1 MFKWKKTANFTIME
15 KSNIYI
21 GKIISDVMSEKKITK
36 AELARRLNIRPQS
49 VDYLLGRKSIDTD
62 TLYNVSVAL
71 DYDFAQLYSIKK
83 EQTNL
88 DTTGNNEKNIN
99 KAKIVVE
106 LELEKEDLLRLNLK
120 KKISSL
126 LD

>member
-1 MFKWKKTANFTIME
+1 MG

-21 GKIISDVMSEKKITK
+21 GEIISDVRSEKKISK

-83 EQTNL
+83 
-88 DTTGNNEKNIN
+88 
-99 KAKIVVE
+99 A
-106 LELEKEDLLRLNLK
+106 
-120 KKISSL
+120 
-126 LD
+126 

>member
-1 MFKWKKTANFTIME
+1 MFKWKKTVNFTSME

-21 GKIISDVMSEKKITK
+21 GEIISSVMSEKKISK

-83 EQTNL
+83 KQTNF
-88 DTTGNNEKNIN
+88 DETDKNEKKIN

-106 LELEKEDLLRLNLK
+106 LELEKEDILRLNLK

>member
-21 GKIISDVMSEKKITK
+21 GEIISDVMSEKKITK

-88 DTTGNNEKNIN
+88 DTTGDNRKKIN

>member
-1 MFKWKKTANFTIME
+1 MSKWKKMANFTSME

-21 GKIISDVMSEKKITK
+21 GEIISDVMSEKKISK

-49 VDYLLGRKSIDTD
+49 VDYMLGRKSIDTD
-62 TLYNVSVAL
+62 TLYSVSVAL

-83 EQTNL
+83 KQINFDKSEN
-88 DTTGNNEKNIN
+88 DEKKIN

-126 LD
+126 LE

>member
-1 MFKWKKTANFTIME
+1 M
-15 KSNIYI
+15 
-21 GKIISDVMSEKKITK
+21 ISEVMSEKNISK

-49 VDYLLGRKSIDTD
+49 VDYMLGRKSIDTD

-83 EQTNL
+83 NQINCDKSGTR
-88 DTTGNNEKNIN
+88 DKSVN
-99 KAKIVVE
+99 KAKIVLE
-106 LELEKEDLLRLNLK
+106 LELEKEDLIRLNIK

-126 LD
+126 LE

>member
-1 MFKWKKTANFTIME
+1 MKKTANFTIME

-21 GKIISDVMSEKKITK
+21 GEIISDVMSEKKITK

-88 DTTGNNEKNIN
+88 DTTGNNEKKIN

>member
-1 MFKWKKTANFTIME
+1 MFKWEKTANFTFME

-21 GKIISDVMSEKKITK
+21 GEIISDVMSEKKISK

-49 VDYLLGRKSIDTD
+49 VDYMLGRKSIDTD

-83 EQTNL
+83 KQINL
-88 DTTGNNEKNIN
+88 DKQDNNEKKIN

-120 KKISSL
+120 KRISSL

>member
-1 MFKWKKTANFTIME
+1 MLKWKKTVNFTFME

-21 GKIISDVMSEKKITK
+21 GEIISDVMSEKKISK
-36 AELARRLNIRPQS
+36 AELARRLNVRPQS
-49 VDYLLGRKSIDTD
+49 VDYMLGRKSIDTD

-71 DYDFAQLYSIKK
+71 DYDFAQFYSIKK
-83 EQTNL
+83 KQINL
-88 DTTGNNEKNIN
+88 DRHDNNEKKIN

-106 LELEKEDLLRLNLK
+106 LELEKEDLVRLNLK

>member
-1 MFKWKKTANFTIME
+1 MFKWEKTANFTFME

-21 GKIISDVMSEKKITK
+21 GEIISDVMSEKKISK

-49 VDYLLGRKSIDTD
+49 VDYMLGRKSIDTD

-83 EQTNL
+83 KQINL
-88 DTTGNNEKNIN
+88 DKQDNNEKKIN

-106 LELEKEDLLRLNLK
+106 LELEKEDLVRLNLK
-120 KKISSL
+120 KRISSL

>member
-1 MFKWKKTANFTIME
+1 MLKWKKTANFTFME
-15 KSNIYI
+15 QSNIYI
-21 GKIISDVMSEKKITK
+21 GEIISDVMSEKKITK

-83 EQTNL
+83 EQINL
-88 DTTGNNEKNIN
+88 DTTGNNEKKIN

>member
-1 MFKWKKTANFTIME
+1 ME

-21 GKIISDVMSEKKITK
+21 GEMISEVMSEKNISK

-49 VDYLLGRKSIDTD
+49 VDYMLGRKSIDTD

-83 EQTNL
+83 NQINF
-88 DTTGNNEKNIN
+88 DRSDSQDKIVN
-99 KAKIVVE
+99 KAKIVLE
-106 LELEKEDLLRLNLK
+106 LELGKEDLLRLNIK

-126 LD
+126 LE

>member
-21 GKIISDVMSEKKITK
+21 GEIISDVMSEKKITK

-88 DTTGNNEKNIN
+88 DTTGNNEKKIN

>member
-1 MFKWKKTANFTIME
+1 MEKTANITFME

-21 GKIISDVMSEKKITK
+21 GEIISDVMSEKKITK

-88 DTTGNNEKNIN
+88 DTTGDNRKKIN

-106 LELEKEDLLRLNLK
+106 LELEKEDLVRLNLK

>member
-21 GKIISDVMSEKKITK
+21 GEIISDVMSEKKITK
-36 AELARRLNIRPQS
+36 AELARRLNMRPQS

-83 EQTNL
+83 EQINL